1 MLKVKLN
8 YNNTRGCLT
17 TPFKNDI
24 MITNNQLKED
34 IYNETKS
41 KHD

>member
-1 MLKVKLN
+1 MI
-8 YNNTRGCLT
+8 NNTRGCLT
-17 TPFKNDI
+17 APYKNDI

>member
-1 MLKVKLN
+1 MII
-8 YNNTRGCLT
+8 RLT
-17 TPFKNDI
+17 ITFKNDI